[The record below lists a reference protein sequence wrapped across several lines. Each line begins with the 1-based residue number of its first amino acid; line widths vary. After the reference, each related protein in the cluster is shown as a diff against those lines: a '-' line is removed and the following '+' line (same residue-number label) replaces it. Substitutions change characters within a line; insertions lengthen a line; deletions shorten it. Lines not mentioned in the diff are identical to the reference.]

1 MRKMK
6 LKTIVS
12 LALVALMVIPLV
24 FAAWP
29 QSASAA
35 LSNGPINTGMYQGGG
50 TGTGTGNSGNTGG
63 SSGSGSSGSGSSG
76 SGSSGGS
83 SPTPAP
89 TAAPV
94 EYWYYDF
101 NASAGTGGSISPS
114 GYASVR
120 EGRTKTYT
128 VTPNTGYKIANVTV
142 NGASQGAA
150 SSLSVYAD
158 NDASIVATFAPITYT
173 ITATAGT
180 GGTVSP
186 SGAVSVNHGAS
197 KTFAITPN
205 TGYELVDV
213 LYNGVSQGKVT
224 SFTAS
229 SVTANGTLSAV
240 FKMKDTTDLSIT
252 GITPLYAR
260 VGLNMLS
267 MVTYYNTSENAVS
280 TTLSFT
286 AGGSTQ
292 SKSITVP
299 AKASGSTV
307 FTWLPSGTGTV
318 SVSANINPAKT
329 VVEIDYTNNS
339 RSASV
344 TVRPIVDPAD
354 PDVTTPVAV
363 VAPPSGENNNY
374 VEWTGSDGKSYWARL
389 TLTATPDK
397 SALKSGY
404 GFGLT
409 ITPTLTTNCP
419 DSSVIIQPQ
428 AVVMR
433 VPESHYETGVLL
445 TKTGSAW
452 TLPVNPSSVKGSSI
466 WFVPVWFPDV
476 PYIGMV
482 TAYGAFTPGGELTA
496 SVPVSISINGSMYE
510 DDSTNNAWG
519 G

>member
-6 LKTIVS
+6 TKSLVS
-12 LALVALMVIPLV
+12 LALVALMVLPLV
-24 FAAWP
+24 FAVWP

-35 LSNGPINTGMYQGGG
+35 LNNGPINTGMYQGGG
-50 TGTGTGNSGNTGG
+50 TG
-63 SSGSGSSGSGSSG
+63 SSGTSGGTSSSGSSGSGSSG

-83 SPTPAP
+83 SSTPAPTPAP
-89 TAAPV
+89 TAPPV

-120 EGRTKTYT
+120 EGRSKTYT
-128 VTPNTGYKIANVTV
+128 ITPNAGYKIANVTV
-142 NGASQGAA
+142 NGASQGAVA
-150 SSLSVYAD
+150 SVTAYAD
-158 NDASIVATFAPITYT
+158 NDKTVVATFTPITYT
-173 ITATAGT
+173 ITASAGT
-180 GGTVSP
+180 GGTISP

-229 SVTANGTLSAV
+229 SVTANGTLNAV
-240 FKMKDTTDLSIT
+240 FKLKDTTDLSVT
-252 GITPLYAR
+252 SITPLYAR
-260 VGLNMLS
+260 VGLSMLS

-286 AGGSTQ
+286 AGGSTL
-292 SKSITVP
+292 SKDITVP

-318 SVSANINPAKT
+318 SVSANINPAKA

-339 RSASV
+339 RSAYV

-354 PDVTTPVAV
+354 PDVTTPVNV
-363 VAPPSGENNNY
+363 IAPPSGENNNY

-397 SALKSGY
+397 TSLKSGY

-419 DSSVIIQPQ
+419 DSSVIIQLQ

-445 TKTGSAW
+445 NKSGSAW
-452 TLPVNPSSVKGSSI
+452 MLPVNPSSVKGSSV

-476 PYIGMV
+476 PYIGVV

-496 SVPVSISINGSMYE
+496 SVPVSIAINGSMYE